1 MGSQGEIITFATN
14 RLIILSMWKILSI
27 PKAVAHN
34 LKTLSSFLLVALL
47 ITLLTPGNTGFRYQ
61 FSKGKPWQYDL
72 LTAPYDFPIY
82 KSDAELSLEQDSI
95 REATKPVYT
104 YDEEIM
110 AMMLGELKDDYE
122 AHMSQEIPHAYY
134 QYVQHQL
141 RRLYGRGLIQAEQA
155 QGLREQGKLEINL
168 VGADNVMKRT
178 PITRFYNLKEAYEQI
193 HDNKPDQLSA
203 EVLLRMDLAR
213 YLRDNVLLN
222 EELTTQLIEAELS
235 DLSPSVG
242 LIQQGERIIDK
253 GEIVTPYTYSLL
265 RSLAHEQQRRS
276 GGTLQQWSLRIGNF
290 LSMSILFSVLGL
302 YLILFIPSFVLRRKN
317 LFFLLISLFLFV
329 GLTAV
334 NIGYDLFNLY
344 IIPYVMFAIMM
355 RTFFDSHTSLITYIV
370 MVLSSAI
377 FIAEP
382 LGFILTQMVA
392 GLVVL
397 IALQNLSSRA
407 QLIRASFL
415 VYLSY
420 TIMSLAITIMNE
432 GSIQQSYWIIQ
443 LYFAINLIFLTFTY
457 ILAFIV
463 EKTFGYVSN
472 VSLVELSDVNTP
484 LLKELSEVAPGT
496 FQHSLQVSIL
506 ATEAASK
513 IGGDVQLI
521 RTGALYHDIGK
532 IKNPTYFTENQGVSN
547 PHDLLSCDESA
558 QIIIRHVTDGIALAQ
573 KHNLPPQ
580 IIDFIRTHHGEGM
593 TRYFYNTYCN
603 QHPDQVVDPTPFTY
617 PGPNPWTKE
626 QGILML
632 ADAVEASSRSL
643 KEHTEQGLSQ
653 LMNRII
659 DGIVGEG
666 MLNNTP
672 LTFRDIQVIKEVF
685 LVKLK
690 TMYHSR
696 ITYPDKR

>member
-1 MGSQGEIITFATN
+1 
-14 RLIILSMWKILSI
+14 MWKIISI
-27 PKAVAHN
+27 PQAFKKNVR
-34 LKTLSSFLLVALL
+34 TLLGFLLVAVL
-47 ITLLTPGNTGFRYQ
+47 ITLLTPGNGGFRYQ

-82 KSDAELSLEQDSI
+82 KAESELSLEQDSI
-95 REATKPVYT
+95 REAMKPVYT

-110 AMMLGELKDDYE
+110 ALMLAELKDEYH
-122 AHMSQEIPHAYY
+122 ARMSKSIPHAYY
-134 QYVQHQL
+134 IYVHQEL
-141 RRLYGRGLIQAEQA
+141 RRLYTRGLIQADQLVN
-155 QGLREQGKLEINL
+155 LREREKLEINL
-168 VGADNVMKRT
+168 VGKENIMKRE
-178 PITRFYNLKEAYEQI
+178 PITRFYSLKEAYEQLY
-193 HDNKPDQLSA
+193 DNKPNALDA
-203 EVLLRMDLAR
+203 DLLQQMDLSR
-213 YLRDNVLLN
+213 YLRDNVLYN
-222 EELTTQLIEAELS
+222 EDLTQKLIQAELN

-253 GEIVTPYTYSLL
+253 GEIVTPYTYNLL
-265 RSLAHEQQRRS
+265 RSLAQEQDKRS
-276 GGTLQQWSLRIGNF
+276 GGTLQQWSLRIGSL
-290 LSMSILFSVLGL
+290 LSMGLLFFVLGL
-302 YLILFIPSFVLRRKN
+302 YLILFIPSFVQQRKN
-317 LFFLLISLFLFV
+317 MLFLLISLFIFV

-334 NIGYDLFNLY
+334 NIHYDLFNQY

-355 RTFFDSHTSLITYIV
+355 RTFFDSHTSLITYII
-370 MVLSSAI
+370 MVLASAI

-382 LGFILTQMVA
+382 LGFILIQVVA
-392 GLVVL
+392 GLVAL
-397 IALQNLSSRA
+397 IALQTLSSRA
-407 QLIRASFL
+407 QLIRAAFL
-415 VYLSY
+415 VYLFY
-420 TIMSLAITIMNE
+420 TIVSLAITIMNE
-432 GSIQQSYWIIQ
+432 GGIRHDYWVIQ

-463 EKTFGYVSN
+463 EKIFGYVSN

-484 LLKELSEVAPGT
+484 LLKELSEIAPGT

-532 IKNPTYFTENQGVSN
+532 IKNPSYFTENQGVNN
-547 PHDLLSCDESA
+547 PHNLLSCEESA

-580 IIDFIRTHHGEGM
+580 IIDFIRTHHGRGM

-603 QHPDQVVDPTPFTY
+603 QHPDQEVDPTPFSY

-643 KEHTEQGLSQ
+643 KEHTEDGIRL
-653 LMNRII
+653 LTNRII
-659 DGIVGEG
+659 DSIVSEG
-666 MLNNTP
+666 LLNDTP
-672 LTFRDIQVIKEVF
+672 LTFRDIQTIKEVF
-685 LVKLK
+685 LIKLK

-696 ITYPDKR
+696 ITYPEKQ